1 MAQLSTDTLAYAQ
14 IINSVQTFI
23 SNFVENKNVSPK
35 DFDTAYQKLIST
47 IRKSITGPI
56 SKLDL
61 INKGEIPSS
70 LRFNEFAKKITDDIN
85 IINHQFD
92 SLAANYVSS
101 FNNLHD
107 EIESEKSSMQR
118 IRSKIGALELYSG
131 STSNNITYLGDL
143 LNNMDLVDVNK
154 STTISVCDISDGIAT
169 LPKKDIKKWRSSI
182 SIYNKNFNNLITDTN
197 FIGASNG
204 LSGCNFLYSN
214 QTLPGVN
221 NPFLFQKD
229 STVIKSDPAKM
240 IDESPVSFFEYEAIS
255 LDKNQTSTTGT
266 RPAYEFHYYTGTG
279 KDVLDWASF
288 DSTKPLKLTVELRS
302 SAAAGDYINYIS
314 LIPFFGYDATDLNA
328 QIKNVQVTSIKL
340 HNTNTADGPLEVIND
355 GPVFIG
361 ADISGANISNYK
373 NYFYNK
379 GIFRF
384 PETLANRVYITF
396 EQSSFQEVTIKHA
409 YWTPYDPANYQQAN
423 NASTATW
430 HGQRRFYPE
439 ASGVLPAG
447 STSIT
452 WNQAA
457 VIPTLEDPNRIKSN
471 TNESVKID
479 LTYLTTS
486 TVSTPA
492 MKLTKSSTASEFAY
506 FYNKQTLGGI
516 EFYIFKSSA
525 SSNISETVLQ
535 TTKGLMTE
543 NTPCV
548 FLEDNKILQDVKIDI
563 ENVSITAA
571 PSQVITIKC
580 LEKHGLLVGGFV
592 FMNGIVSTAS
602 FNGVYTVASKVD
614 DYTFTVVNNNTETLP
629 VLALQ
634 AALTLA
640 CYPCYTKV
648 TLDSTTPTAT
658 VSNLS
663 IITVTTNPSKN
674 NTESIWL
681 KRNYEYLTARRAS
694 LGIRD
699 IFLGKEIY
707 LESAEII
714 SKPFYVSKDVDLLSL
729 EVGEYVPQS
738 NESATSIDYY
748 ISVDDG
754 LRWIQV
760 SPMKKNFVGV
770 PEILSFNQNLDNTNL
785 LPQIAYYNSP
795 EIPNTIK
802 SIRFRAIMKKT
813 KNGNSTPVLGSY
825 KIGIRF
831 K

>member
-14 IINSVQTFI
+14 VINSVQTFI
-23 SNFVENKNVSPK
+23 ANYVENKNVSPK

-70 LRFNEFAKKITDDIN
+70 LRFNEFTKKITDDIN

-107 EIESEKSSMQR
+107 EIESEKASLQR
-118 IRSKIGALELYSG
+118 IKSKIGALELYSG

-143 LNNMDLVDVNK
+143 LNNMDLVDANK
-154 STTISVCDISDGIAT
+154 STNISLCDISDGIAT
-169 LPKKDIKKWRSSI
+169 LPKKEIKKWRSSI
-182 SIYNKNFNNLITDTN
+182 SIYNKNFNNLNTQKNNDVL
-197 FIGASNG
+197 GVSNG
-204 LSGCNFLYSN
+204 LSGCSFIYSN
-214 QTLPGVN
+214 QSLGAVQK
-221 NPFLFQKD
+221 PFLFEKD
-229 STVIKSDPAKM
+229 STITKSDPIKM
-240 IDESPVSFFEYEAIS
+240 IDESPVSFFEYEALS
-255 LDKNQTSTTGT
+255 VDRSGKP
-266 RPAYEFHYYTGTG
+266 RYEFQYLSGSE
-279 KDVLDWASF
+279 VIDWSDF
-288 DSTKPLKLTVELRS
+288 DPTKPLKLTVELKS
-302 SAAAGDYINYIS
+302 SSAAGDYINYIS
-314 LIPFFGYDATDLNA
+314 LIPFFGYDDLTLNA
-328 QIKNVQVTSIKL
+328 QIKNIQVTSIKL
-340 HNTNTADGPLEVIND
+340 HNTNTTDAPLEVINE

-379 GIFRF
+379 GIFRL

-396 EQSSFQEVTIKHA
+396 EQPVFQTVSVKHA
-409 YWTPYDPANYQQAN
+409 YWTPYDSVNYRNLSPAPGTVATTEVKTWN
-423 NASTATW
+423 NQDRFDPTAT
-430 HGQRRFYPE
+430 
-439 ASGVLPAG
+439 GVLPQGA
-447 STSIT
+447 SSIT
-452 WNQAA
+452 WNKAA
-457 VIPTLEDPNRIKSN
+457 VMPTLEAPNQIKGN
-471 TNESVKID
+471 TNQSVKID

-486 TVSTPA
+486 DINNPA
-492 MKLTKSSTASEFAY
+492 MKLTKGSEFVY

-516 EFYIFKSSA
+516 EFYTFKRSA
-525 SSNISETVLQ
+525 SINISEAVLQ
-535 TTKGLMTE
+535 TTKSLMTA

-548 FLEDNKILQDVKIDI
+548 FLEDNKILQDLKIDV

-580 LEKHGLLVGGFV
+580 LERHGFLAGAFV
-592 FMNGIVSTAS
+592 FINGLVSTAS
-602 FNGVYTVASKVD
+602 FSGVYTVASKVD
-614 DYTFTVVNNNTETLP
+614 DFTFTVVNNNTETLP

-634 AALTLA
+634 PALTLA

-648 TLDSTTPTAT
+648 TLDSTTPPAT

-663 IITVTTNPSKN
+663 IVTVTARQSKN

-681 KRNYEYLTARRAS
+681 KRNYEYLPARRAS

-714 SKPFYVSKDVDLLSL
+714 SKPFYVNKDVDLLSI

-738 NESATSIDYY
+738 NESRTSIDYY

-754 LRWIQV
+754 LKWIQV
-760 SPMKKNFVGV
+760 SPMKKNFVGI
-770 PEILSFNQNLDNTNL
+770 PEILSFNQNLDNTNM
-785 LPQIAYYNSP
+785 LPQIAYYNTP
-795 EIPNTIK
+795 EIPSPIK
-802 SIRFRAIMKKT
+802 SIRFRAIMKKAKT
-813 KNGNSTPVLGSY
+813 GNSTPILGSY

>member
-14 IINSVQTFI
+14 VINNVQTFI
-23 SNFVENKNVSPK
+23 SNYVENKNVSPK

-47 IRKSITGPI
+47 IRQSITGPI

-85 IINHQFD
+85 MINHQYD
-92 SLAANYVSS
+92 SLVANYVSS

-118 IRSKIGALELYSG
+118 IKSKIGALELYSG

-143 LNNMDLVDVNK
+143 LNNMDLVDANK
-154 STTISVCDISDGIAT
+154 STTISLCDISDGIAT
-169 LPKKDIKKWRSSI
+169 LPKKEIKKWRSSI
-182 SIYNKNFNNLITDTN
+182 SVYNKNFNNLNLQKNNDTL
-197 FIGASNG
+197 GVSNG
-204 LSGCNFLYSN
+204 LAGCSYIYSS
-214 QTLPGVN
+214 QSLGSLVK
-221 NPFLFQKD
+221 PFLFEKD
-229 STVIKSDPAKM
+229 STVTKSDPARM
-240 IDESPVSFFEYEAIS
+240 IDESPVSFFEYEA
-255 LDKNQTSTTGT
+255 LYVDKANK
-266 RPAYEFHYYTGTG
+266 PAYEFQYSSGAE
-279 KDVLDWASF
+279 VVDWSSF
-288 DSTKPLKLTVELRS
+288 DSTKPLKLTVELKS
-302 SAAAGDYINYIS
+302 SSSNGDYINYIS

-340 HNTNTADGPLEVIND
+340 YNTNTTNAPLEVINE
-355 GPVFIG
+355 GPVLIG

-396 EQSSFQEVTIKHA
+396 EQPVFQTVSIKHA
-409 YWTPYDPANYQQAN
+409 YWTPYSSVNDQTSDKRWHDQA
-423 NASTATW
+423 
-430 HGQRRFYPE
+430 RFNPE
-439 ASGVLPAG
+439 AAGVLPQGA
-447 STSIT
+447 TSIR
-452 WNQAA
+452 WNKAA
-457 VIPTLEDPNRIKSN
+457 VVPALETPNQIKSN
-471 TNESVKID
+471 TNQSVKID

-486 TVSTPA
+486 TISTPA
-492 MKLTKSSTASEFAY
+492 IKLTKGSQSVY
-506 FYNKQTLGGI
+506 FYDKQTVGGI
-516 EFYIFKSSA
+516 EFYTFKRSA
-525 SSNISETVLQ
+525 SVNVSQSVLETI
-535 TTKGLMTE
+535 K
-543 NTPCV
+543 NTMVANASTVPCV
-548 FLEDNKILQDVKIDI
+548 FLEDNQLLQDIKIDVQ
-563 ENVSITAA
+563 NVSITAG
-571 PSQVITIKC
+571 PPQVITIKC
-580 LEKHGLLVGGFV
+580 LEKHGFSAGAHTLI
-592 FMNGIVSTAS
+592 NGLVSTAS
-602 FNGVYTVASKVD
+602 FNGVYTVATIVD
-614 DYTFTVVNNNTETLP
+614 DYTFTVLNNNTDTLP

-634 AALTLA
+634 DATKLI

-648 TLDSTTPTAT
+648 TSSPINLVIET
-658 VSNLS
+658 VSRTQN
-663 IITVTTNPSKN
+663 NN

-681 KRNYEYLTARRAS
+681 KRNYEYIPAKRAS

-707 LESAEII
+707 LQAAEII
-714 SKPFYVSKDVDLLSL
+714 SKPFYVNKDVDLLSL

-738 NESATSIDYY
+738 NESSTSIDYY

-754 LRWIQV
+754 LKWIQV
-760 SPMKKNFVGV
+760 SPMKKNFVGI
-770 PEILSFNQNLDNTNL
+770 PEILSFNQNLNNTNM

-795 EIPNTIK
+795 EIPSPIK

-813 KNGNSTPVLGSY
+813 KTGNSTPILGSY

>member
-14 IINSVQTFI
+14 IINSVQSFI
-23 SNFVENKNVSPK
+23 SNYVENKNVSPK
-35 DFDTAYQKLIST
+35 DFDAAYQILISK
-47 IRKSITGPI
+47 IRQSITGPI

-61 INKGEIPSS
+61 FNKGDIPSS
-70 LRFNEFAKKITDDIN
+70 LRFNEFTKKITDDIN

-118 IRSKIGALELYSG
+118 IKSKIGALELYSG

-143 LNNMDLVDVNK
+143 LNNMDLVDVDK

-169 LPKKDIKKWRSSI
+169 LPKKQIKKWRSTI
-182 SIYNKNFNNLITDTN
+182 SIYNKNFNNLNQQKNNDIL
-197 FIGASNG
+197 GVSNG
-204 LSGCNFLYSN
+204 LAGCSFIYSN
-214 QTLPGVN
+214 QSMGTLLK
-221 NPFLFQKD
+221 PFLFQKD
-229 STVIKSDPAKM
+229 STVTKSDPTKM
-240 IDESPVSFFEYEAIS
+240 IDESPVSFFEYETIFV
-255 LDKNQTSTTGT
+255 DKVDKSGK
-266 RPAYEFHYYTGTG
+266 PDYEFQYSSGTEA
-279 KDVLDWASF
+279 VDWSSF
-288 DSTKPLKLTVELRS
+288 DSTKPLKLTVELKSAS
-302 SAAAGDYINYIS
+302 SSGDYINYIS

-328 QIKNVQVTSIKL
+328 QIKNIQVTSIKL
-340 HNTNTADGPLEVIND
+340 YNSNTTDAPLEVIND

-373 NYFYNK
+373 NYFYSK

-384 PETLANRVYITF
+384 PETLANKVYITF
-396 EQSSFQEVTIKHA
+396 EQPVFQTVSIKHA
-409 YWTPYDPANYQQAN
+409 YWTPYASANYQTA
-423 NASTATW
+423 TGTVATW
-430 HGQRRFYPE
+430 HDQTRFNPE
-439 ASGVLPAG
+439 AAGVLP
-447 STSIT
+447 
-452 WNQAA
+452 QAA
-457 VIPTLEDPNRIKSN
+457 SSVRWNKAAVVPTLEAPNQIKSN

-525 SSNISETVLQ
+525 SSNISEIVLK
-535 TTKGLMTE
+535 TTKDLMTA

-563 ENVSITAA
+563 ENVSITSG
-571 PSQVITIKC
+571 PPQVITIKC
-580 LEKHGLLVGGFV
+580 LEKHGFSVGSHV
-592 FMNGIVSTAS
+592 FMNGTVSTAS
-602 FNGVYTVASKVD
+602 FNGVYTVASKLD
-614 DYTFTVVNNNTETLP
+614 DYTFTVANNNTETLP

-634 AALTLA
+634 AALTLT
-640 CYPCYTKV
+640 CYPCYVKV
-648 TLDSTTPTAT
+648 TSTNVKIDT
-658 VSNLS
+658 VSKTQN
-663 IITVTTNPSKN
+663 NN
-674 NTESIWL
+674 NTEPIWL
-681 KRNYEYLTARRAS
+681 KRNYEYIPAKRAS

-714 SKPFYVSKDVDLLSL
+714 SKPFYVDKDVDLLSV
-729 EVGEYVPQS
+729 EVGEYLPQS
-738 NESATSIDYY
+738 NESTTSIDYY
-748 ISVDDG
+748 ISVDNG
-754 LRWIQV
+754 LKWIQV
-760 SPMKKNFVGV
+760 SPMKKNFVGI
-770 PEILSFNQNLDNTNL
+770 PEILSFNQNLNNTNM

-795 EIPNTIK
+795 EVPSPIK

-813 KNGNSTPVLGSY
+813 KTGNSTPILGSY